1 MFSFMGG
8 TNFWGG
14 TKEDRVFLA
23 PSIDDR
29 ILEVVAVFG
38 TIQMAASRLINLQHH
53 RIAQC
58 TTVQINIMGECVVLL
73 TYIIIKKLTSIFN

>member
-1 MFSFMGG
+1 MGG

-14 TKEDRVFLA
+14 TKEDRIFLA

-58 TTVQINIMGECVVLL
+58 TTVQINIMGTHRFYCLDK
-73 TYIIIKKLTSIFN
+73 YKCNFNKFEF